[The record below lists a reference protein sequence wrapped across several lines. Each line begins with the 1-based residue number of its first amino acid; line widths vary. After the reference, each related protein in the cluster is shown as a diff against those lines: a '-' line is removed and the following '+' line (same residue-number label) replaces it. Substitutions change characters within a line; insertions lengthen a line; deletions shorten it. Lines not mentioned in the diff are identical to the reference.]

1 MLNETTS
8 GALVKRSVSL
18 LYFKTPK
25 RGTAHLVVFAALL
38 YGISTR
44 TVVELLT
51 ELCVLP
57 VVDGL
62 TRRRWTTVIAR

>member
-1 MLNETTS
+1 MHNKWSSLCQAFCFML
-8 GALVKRSVSL
+8 L
-18 LYFKTPK
+18 LYNQKLDCCY
-25 RGTAHLVVFAALL
+25 LVVLAALF
-38 YGISTR
+38 YGVSAR

-62 TRRRWTTVIAR
+62 TGRRWTTMIAR